1 MTMSATLPRT
11 RIDSSALYCALEV
24 RRIRDGLSWRDVAR
38 QASVSP
44 ALLTRLKGGAS
55 PDSEKLCAL
64 CDWLGES
71 LDAFRVPVLLPTLV
85 DVDLAAGYAEIEALR
100 SSAAN

>member
-1 MTMSATLPRT
+1 MSATLPRT
-11 RIDSSALYCALEV
+11 RIDSSALYRALEA
-24 RRIRDGLSWRDVAR
+24 RRVRDGLSWRDVAR
-38 QASVSP
+38 RSGVSP

-71 LDAFRVPVLLPTLV
+71 LDAFRIPVLLPALA
-85 DVDLAAGYAEIEALR
+85 DVDLVAGYAEIEALR
-100 SSAAN
+100 VSAAN